1 MASRLRSGVSPKIS
15 FFSFQDIIT
24 SVTGILILVT
34 LMLTLHVTQGAGD
47 DDARPNPAGEV
58 RLRALEAELRTV
70 NASNLVLQRLVI
82 LAEEVSNPEALAR
95 EVAGLR
101 GDLAERES
109 TAVAL
114 RTRLEDRER
123 QTRERASALGL
134 AAEAARNEVVQQTLE
149 RLRLTNEMLSAEVRA
164 LQDFT
169 NRVRPRLGGQTLE
182 NLKVWLIPEAESSPK
197 QPVIVEVSGHGLVTQ
212 RLRRPDT
219 RQEVAETGAVEHLAV
234 LLNRLSPAK
243 DYLLFYLRPS
253 GIELFERCRA
263 AARTA
268 GFEVGYDALEED
280 QILVLQPPSSP

>member
-1 MASRLRSGVSPKIS
+1 MASRLRRGVNPKIS

-24 SVTGILILVT
+24 SVTGILILIT

-47 DDARPNPAGEV
+47 DDAWPNPAEEA
-58 RLRALEAELRTV
+58 RLRALETELRTV
-70 NASNLVLQRLVI
+70 TASNLVLQRLVI
-82 LAEEVSNPEALAR
+82 LAEEVNDPDALAR

-109 TAVAL
+109 TVLAL
-114 RTRLEDRER
+114 RTRLEAREA
-123 QTRERASALGL
+123 QARERAAALGL
-134 AAEAARNEVVQQTLE
+134 AAEAARNEAVQHTLE
-149 RLRLTNEMLSAEVRA
+149 RLRLTNEILSAEVGA
-164 LQDFT
+164 LRDFT

-182 NLKVWLIPEAESSPK
+182 NLKVWLIPEADSSPK
-197 QPVIVEVSGHGLVTQ
+197 QPVVVEVSGTRLVTQ
-212 RLRRPDT
+212 RLGRPDT
-219 RQEVAETGAVEHLAV
+219 RQEVAETGAVEHLTA
-234 LLNRLSPAK
+234 LLNRLSPAN

-280 QILVLQPPSSP
+280 QILVLRPPASP